1 MDIPQ
6 IQSEIDGECRTAR
19 IDGEWLTVREVA
31 DYYRVSDRTVNRWAL
46 SGRLRIR
53 RIGPTGR
60 LIRIHRSVLD
70 EHDLPAAA

>member
-1 MDIPQ
+1 MQIPQ
-6 IQSEIDGECRTAR
+6 IQTE

-31 DYYRVSDRTVNRWAL
+31 DHFRVSERTVNRWAL
-46 SGRLRIR
+46 SGGLRIR

-60 LIRIHRSVLD
+60 LIRIHRAVLD

>member
-1 MDIPQ
+1 MQ
-6 IQSEIDGECRTAR
+6 TQTE

-31 DYYRVSDRTVNRWAL
+31 EHFRVSERTVNRWAL
-46 SGRLRIR
+46 SGLLRVR

-60 LIRIHRSVLD
+60 LIRIHRAVLD